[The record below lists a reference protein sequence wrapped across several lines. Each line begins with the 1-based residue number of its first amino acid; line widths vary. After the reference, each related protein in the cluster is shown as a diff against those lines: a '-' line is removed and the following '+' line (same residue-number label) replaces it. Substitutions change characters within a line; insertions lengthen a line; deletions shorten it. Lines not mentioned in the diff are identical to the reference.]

1 MRRCN
6 QDSRPDPD
14 EEQAMTSTDPALA
27 GRHALV
33 TGASSGLGADFAR
46 ELARRGASLT
56 LVARREDRL
65 RSLQGE
71 LAAAGAEAEVVAL
84 DLNDPGAPDRL
95 LAGAEARRRPVDVLV
110 NNAGFGLYG
119 PFSTLDWARE
129 RAMLELDM
137 IVPVHLTKLFL
148 PGMLERRAGWVLNV
162 ASIGAYQPS
171 PLYASYSAA
180 KSFVLNFTEALSYEL
195 RGSGV
200 TATVISPGITA
211 TEFLQVSGQRA
222 TRYQRLAMMD
232 SPAVARIGVE
242 AMLKGRPSLVPG
254 RLNAA
259 TVWSNRLLPRR
270 LSAALANRLM
280 T

>member
-1 MRRCN
+1 
-6 QDSRPDPD
+6 
-14 EEQAMTSTDPALA
+14 MTSTNGSGATLS

-46 ELARRGASLT
+46 ELAGRGAGLT

-65 RSLQGE
+65 RSLQRE
-71 LAAAGAEAEVVAL
+71 LAGTGADVRLVVL
-84 DLNDPGAPDRL
+84 DLNDPEAPDRL
-95 LAGAEARRRPVDVLV
+95 AADTEADRRPVDVLV

-119 PFSTLDWARE
+119 PFSELEWERE

-148 PGMLERRAGWVLNV
+148 PGMLERRSGWVLNI

-180 KSFVLNFTEALSYEL
+180 KSFILNFTEALAYEL

-200 TATVISPGITA
+200 VATALSPGIVA
-211 TEFLQVSGQRA
+211 TEFLQVSGQQA
-222 TRYQRLAMMD
+222 TRYQRLTMMD
-232 SPAVARIGVE
+232 SPTVARIGVE

-259 TVWSNRLLPRR
+259 SVWANRLLPRR
-270 LSAALANRLM
+270 ASAALANRLM
-280 T
+280 H

>member
-1 MRRCN
+1 M
-6 QDSRPDPD
+6 S
-14 EEQAMTSTDPALA
+14 STPAPLA

-46 ELARRGASLT
+46 ELARRGAGLT

-65 RSLQGE
+65 RALAEE
-71 LAAAGAEAEVVAL
+71 LAAPSGPEVRVVAL
-84 DLNDPGAPDRL
+84 DLNQADAPDRL
-95 LAGAEARRRPVDVLV
+95 LADTQARGRPVDVLV

-119 PFSTLDWARE
+119 PFSELDWERE
-129 RAMLELDM
+129 RAMLELDV

-148 PGMLERRAGWVLNV
+148 PGMLERRRGWVLNI

-180 KSFVLNFTEALSYEL
+180 KSFILNFTEALSYEL

-200 TATVISPGITA
+200 RATALSPGIVA
-211 TEFLQVSGQRA
+211 TEFLQVSGQQA
-222 TRYQRLAMMD
+222 TRYQRMTMMD
-232 SPAVARIGVE
+232 SPTVARLGIE

-259 TVWSNRLLPRR
+259 SVW
-270 LSAALANRLM
+270 ANRLVPRRVSTALAHRM
-280 T
+280 MV

>member
-1 MRRCN
+1 MRIMPTR
-6 QDSRPDPD
+6 SSS
-14 EEQAMTSTDPALA
+14 AATALS

-33 TGASSGLGADFAR
+33 TGASSGLGVDFAR
-46 ELARRGASLT
+46 ELAGRGAGLT

-65 RSLQGE
+65 LALQRE
-71 LAAAGAEAEVVAL
+71 LAAAGADVRVVAL

-95 LAGAEARRRPVDVLV
+95 AAGAEADGRPVDVLV
-110 NNAGFGLYG
+110 NSAGFGLYG
-119 PFSTLDWARE
+119 PFSKLDWERE

-137 IVPVHLTKLFL
+137 LVPVHLTKLFL
-148 PGMLERRAGWVLNV
+148 PGMLDRRAGWILNI

-180 KSFVLNFTEALSYEL
+180 KSFILNFTEALSYEL

-200 TATVISPGITA
+200 VATALSPGIVA

-222 TRYQRLAMMD
+222 TRYQRIAMMA
-232 SPAVARIGVE
+232 SPTVARLGVD
-242 AMLKGRPSLVPG
+242 ALLKGRPSLVPG

-259 TVWSNRLLPRR
+259 SVWANRLLPRR
-270 LSAALANRLM
+270 ASAALAHRLM
-280 T
+280 V

>member
-1 MRRCN
+1 
-6 QDSRPDPD
+6 
-14 EEQAMTSTDPALA
+14 MTSTDPALA

-65 RSLQGE
+65 RALQAE
-71 LAAAGAEAEVVAL
+71 LAGAGAEAEVVAV

-95 LAGAEARRRPVDVLV
+95 VAGAEERRRPVDVLV

-119 PFSTLDWARE
+119 PFSELDWVRE
-129 RAMLELDM
+129 RAMLELDV

-148 PGMLERRAGWVLNV
+148 PGMLERGRGWVLNV

-180 KSFVLNFTEALSYEL
+180 KSFILNFTEALSYEL

-200 TATVISPGITA
+200 VATAVSPGVVA
-211 TEFLQVSGQRA
+211 TEFLQVAGQRP
-222 TRYQRLAMMD
+222 TRYQRLARMD
-232 SPAVARIGVE
+232 SPSVARIAVD

-259 TVWSNRLLPRR
+259 SVWSNRLLPRR
-270 LSAALANRLM
+270 ASAALAHRLM
-280 T
+280 V

>member
-1 MRRCN
+1 MSTRRTTTL
-6 QDSRPDPD
+6 S
-14 EEQAMTSTDPALA
+14 

-46 ELARRGASLT
+46 ELAGRGAGLT
-56 LVARREDRL
+56 LVARREGRL
-65 RSLQGE
+65 RTLQGE
-71 LAAAGAEAEVVAL
+71 LAAHGADVEVVAL
-84 DLNDPGAPDRL
+84 DLNDADAPDQL
-95 LAGAEARRRPVDVLV
+95 LRAAEASGRPVDVLV

-119 PFSTLDWARE
+119 AFSELDWERE

-148 PGMLERRAGWVLNV
+148 PGMLERRSGWVLNI

-200 TATVISPGITA
+200 VATALSPGIVA
-211 TEFLQVSGQRA
+211 TEFLQVSGQQA
-222 TRYQRLAMMD
+222 TRYQRLTMMD
-232 SPAVARIGVE
+232 SPTVARIGVD

-259 TVWSNRLLPRR
+259 SVWSNRLLPRR
-270 LSAALANRLM
+270 VSAALAHRLM
-280 T
+280 A

>member
-1 MRRCN
+1 VPNRQPSRHLRR
-6 QDSRPDPD
+6 
-14 EEQAMTSTDPALA
+14 
-27 GRHALV
+27 RH
-33 TGASSGLGADFAR
+33 D
-46 ELARRGASLT
+46 
-56 LVARREDRL
+56 EDRPRAL
-65 RSLQGE
+65 RDE
-71 LAAAGAEAEVVAL
+71 LAAAGSEAEVAAL

-95 LAGAEARRRPVDVLV
+95 LADAEAHRRPVDVLV

-119 PFSTLDWARE
+119 PFATLDWARE
-129 RAMLELDM
+129 RAMLELDV

-180 KSFVLNFTEALSYEL
+180 KSFILNWTEALSYEL

-200 TATVISPGITA
+200 VATCVSPGVVA
-211 TEFLQVSGQRA
+211 TEFLQVAGQRA
-222 TRYQRLAMMD
+222 TRYQRLARMD
-232 SPAVARIGVE
+232 SPTVARIGVE

-259 TVWSNRLLPRR
+259 SVWSNRLLPRR
-270 LSAALANRLM
+270 VSAALAHRLM

>member
-1 MRRCN
+1 L
-6 QDSRPDPD
+6 
-14 EEQAMTSTDPALA
+14 TSTTALA
-27 GRHALV
+27 GRHALI

-46 ELARRGASLT
+46 DLARRGAALT

-65 RSLQGE
+65 RSLQRE
-71 LAAAGAEAEVVAL
+71 LAAGGTEAAVVAL

-95 LAGAEARRRPVDVLV
+95 VAATQGQGRPVDVLV

-119 PFSTLDWARE
+119 PFLELDWERE
-129 RAMLELDM
+129 RAMLDM

-148 PGMLERRAGWVLNV
+148 PGMLDRRAGWVLNV

-180 KSFVLNFTEALSYEL
+180 KSFLLNFTEALNYEL

-200 TATVISPGITA
+200 RATAVSPGVVA
-211 TEFLQVSGQRA
+211 TEFHQVAGQRL
-222 TRYQRLAMMD
+222 TRYQRMAMMD
-232 SPAVARIGVE
+232 SPTVARIGVD

-259 TVWSNRLLPRR
+259 SVWSNRLLPRR
-270 LSAALANRLM
+270 VSAALAHRLM

>member
-1 MRRCN
+1 
-6 QDSRPDPD
+6 
-14 EEQAMTSTDPALA
+14 MTTTATAALA

-46 ELARRGASLT
+46 ELARRGAALT

-65 RSLQGE
+65 RALAGD
-71 LAAAGAEAEVVAL
+71 LAAAGADVHVVAL
-84 DLNDPGAPDRL
+84 DLNQADAPDRL
-95 LAGAEARRRPVDVLV
+95 LADSRARRRPVDVLV

-119 PFSTLDWARE
+119 PFSELDWERE
-129 RAMLELDM
+129 RVMLELDI

-148 PGMLERRAGWVLNV
+148 PGMLERRRGWVLNV

-180 KSFVLNFTEALSYEL
+180 KSFILNFTEALSYEL

-200 TATVISPGITA
+200 RATALSPGIVA
-211 TEFLQVSGQRA
+211 TEFLQVSGQQA
-222 TRYQRLAMMD
+222 TRYQRMTMMD
-232 SPAVARIGVE
+232 SPTVARLGVE
-242 AMLKGRPSLVPG
+242 AMLQGRPSLVPG

-259 TVWSNRLLPRR
+259 TVWANRLLPRR
-270 LSAALANRLM
+270 VSAALAHRLM
-280 T
+280 V

>member
-1 MRRCN
+1 
-6 QDSRPDPD
+6 
-14 EEQAMTSTDPALA
+14 MTRTPSTALS

-33 TGASSGLGADFAR
+33 TGTSSGLGADFAR
-46 ELARRGASLT
+46 ELAGRGAGLT
-56 LVARREDRL
+56 LVARHEDRL
-65 RSLQGE
+65 RALQGE
-71 LAAAGAEAEVVAL
+71 LAGRGADVEVVAL
-84 DLNDPGAPDRL
+84 DLNQPDAPDRL
-95 LAGAEARRRPVDVLV
+95 RHETEGRGRPVDVLV

-119 PFSTLDWARE
+119 PFSQLDWERE

-180 KSFVLNFTEALSYEL
+180 KSFILNFTEALNYEL

-200 TATVISPGITA
+200 VATCVSPGVVA
-211 TEFLQVSGQRA
+211 TEFLQVAGQRA
-222 TRYQRLAMMD
+222 TRYQRLATMD
-232 SPAVARIGVE
+232 SPTVARIGVE
-242 AMLKGRPSLVPG
+242 AMLRGRPSLVPG

-259 TVWSNRLLPRR
+259 SVWANRLLPRR
-270 LSAALANRLM
+270 VSAALAHRLM
-280 T
+280 V

>member
-1 MRRCN
+1 MLRT
-6 QDSRPDPD
+6 
-14 EEQAMTSTDPALA
+14 MTSTTLS

-46 ELARRGASLT
+46 ELAGRGAGLT

-65 RSLQGE
+65 RTLQGE
-71 LAAAGAEAEVVAL
+71 LAAHGADIEVVAL
-84 DLNDPGAPDRL
+84 DLNDAGAPDQL
-95 LAGAEARRRPVDVLV
+95 LRAAEASGRPVDVLV

-119 PFSTLDWARE
+119 AFSELDWERE

-148 PGMLERRAGWVLNV
+148 PGMLERRSGWVLNI
-162 ASIGAYQPS
+162 ASTGAYQPS

-180 KSFVLNFTEALSYEL
+180 KSFILNFTEALSYEL

-200 TATVISPGITA
+200 AATALSPGIVA
-211 TEFLQVSGQRA
+211 TEFLQVSGQQA
-222 TRYQRLAMMD
+222 TRYQRLTMMD
-232 SPAVARIGVE
+232 SPTVARIGVE

-254 RLNAA
+254 RFNAA
-259 TVWSNRLLPRR
+259 SVWSNRLLPRR
-270 LSAALANRLM
+270 VSAALANRLM
-280 T
+280 A

>member
-1 MRRCN
+1 MPGTTRL
-6 QDSRPDPD
+6 Q
-14 EEQAMTSTDPALA
+14 

-46 ELARRGASLT
+46 ELARRGVHLT

-65 RSLQGE
+65 RSLQRE
-71 LAAAGAEAEVVAL
+71 LAPGGAEVEVVAL
-84 DLNDPGAPDRL
+84 DLTAAGAPDRL
-95 LAGAEARRRPVDVLV
+95 LDAVGVRRRPVDVLV

-119 PFSTLDWARE
+119 PFSELDWERE

-148 PGMLERRAGWVLNV
+148 PGMLERRRGWILNV

-180 KSFVLNFTEALSYEL
+180 KSFVLNFTEAISYEL

-200 TATVISPGITA
+200 TATALSPGIVA
-211 TEFLQVSGQRA
+211 TEFLQVSGQQA
-222 TRYQRLAMMD
+222 TRYQRRAMMD
-232 SPAVARIGVE
+232 SPTVARIGVD

-259 TVWSNRLLPRR
+259 SVWSNRLLPRR
-270 LSAALANRLM
+270 VSAALAHRLM
-280 T
+280 V

>member
-1 MRRCN
+1 
-6 QDSRPDPD
+6 
-14 EEQAMTSTDPALA
+14 MTSTTTTLRQ
-27 GRHALV
+27 RHALV

-46 ELARRGASLT
+46 ELAGRGAGLT

-65 RSLQGE
+65 RSLQRE
-71 LAAAGAEAEVVAL
+71 LTAGHGVDVRVVAL
-84 DLNDPGAPDRL
+84 DLNEAGAPDRL
-95 LAGAEARRRPVDVLV
+95 LRDTQEHDHPVDVLV

-119 PFSTLDWARE
+119 AFSKLDWERE

-148 PGMLERRAGWVLNV
+148 PGMLDRRTGFILNI
-162 ASIGAYQPS
+162 ASIGAYQAS

-180 KSFVLNFTEALSYEL
+180 KSFILNFTEALSYEL

-200 TATVISPGITA
+200 RATALSPGIVA
-211 TEFLQVSGQRA
+211 TEFLQVSGQQA
-222 TRYQRLAMMD
+222 TRYQRLTMMD
-232 SPAVARIGVE
+232 SPTVARIGID

-259 TVWSNRLLPRR
+259 SVWSNRLLPRR
-270 LSAALANRLM
+270 ASAALAHRLM
-280 T
+280 V

>member
-1 MRRCN
+1 MR
-6 QDSRPDPD
+6 
-14 EEQAMTSTDPALA
+14 STTAPLA

-46 ELARRGASLT
+46 ELAGRGAGLT

-65 RSLQGE
+65 GALARE
-71 LAAAGAEAEVVAL
+71 LAAAHGAEVHVVAL
-84 DLNDPGAPDRL
+84 DLNEAGAPDRL
-95 LAGAEARRRPVDVLV
+95 LADTGARDRPVDVLV

-119 PFSTLDWARE
+119 PFSELDWARE

-148 PGMLERRAGWVLNV
+148 PGMLERRRGWVLNI

-180 KSFVLNFTEALSYEL
+180 KSFILNFTEALSYEL

-200 TATVISPGITA
+200 QATALSPGVVA
-211 TEFLQVSGQRA
+211 TEFLQVAGQQA
-222 TRYQRLAMMD
+222 TRYQQMARMD
-232 SPAVARIGVE
+232 GPTVARLGID

-259 TVWSNRLLPRR
+259 SVWS
-270 LSAALANRLM
+270 
-280 T
+280 TG